1 MAYGRQMTLLAD
13 PLDVDFATHHAQHP
27 EIYDELLRLARRW
40 KAAGH
45 TRCSINML
53 FEIVRYESGLAHSD
67 GDGPALNNSLRS
79 RYARLLMWNEPDLV
93 GLFETRSLRSSV
105 EAS

>member
-1 MAYGRQMTLLAD
+1 MAYGRQLTLLAD
-13 PLDVDFATHHAQHP
+13 PLDVDFAEHHQAHP

-45 TRCSINML
+45 THCSINML
-53 FEIVRYESGLAHSD
+53 FEIVRYESGLVQRT
-67 GDGPALNNSLRS
+67 GDGPALNNNLRS
-79 RYARLLMWNEPDLV
+79 RYARLLMWNEPDLA